1 MANNQN
7 ILLLYWHIGSY
18 SAAGGSRCIS
28 ITLATGVS
36 LIIDAHCLREITP
49 RQTWIVEECT
59 QYDSLGLFLGTT
71 EKKMRRNSPKKITST
86 CGLSLVL
93 KFDEI
98 LSLIEM
104 EIVEIFI
111 WQS

>member
-7 ILLLYWHIGSY
+7 ILLLYWHTGSY

-28 ITLATGVS
+28 ITLVSGVS

-59 QYDSLGLFLGTT
+59 KYDSLGLFLGTD
-71 EKKMRRNSPKKITST
+71 EKN
-86 CGLSLVL
+86 V
-93 KFDEI
+93 
-98 LSLIEM
+98 
-104 EIVEIFI
+104 
-111 WQS
+111 